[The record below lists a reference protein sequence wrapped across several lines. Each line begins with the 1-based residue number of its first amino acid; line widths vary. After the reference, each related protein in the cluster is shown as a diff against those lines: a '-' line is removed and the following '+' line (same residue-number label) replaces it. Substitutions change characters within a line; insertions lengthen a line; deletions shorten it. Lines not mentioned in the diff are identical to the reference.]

1 MSGKPRTDKEG
12 GGDKMSKE
20 ERERE
25 READRLV
32 LSDEEDDGKANRKTA
47 DEVLQ

>member
-1 MSGKPRTDKEG
+1 
-12 GGDKMSKE
+12 MSKE